1 MLWRGDFPCE
11 FVVIWDNP
19 PDTSFAQMILYRY
32 HEWVLLSSI
41 EGEDMFD
48 DELASSNELVDNREG
63 LLVKEGKVV
72 LGGY

>member
-1 MLWRGDFPCE
+1 
-11 FVVIWDNP
+11 
-19 PDTSFAQMILYRY
+19 MILYRY

-41 EGEDMFD
+41 EDEDMFD